1 MRIVS
6 KLLSTTAVVLA
17 ALALQACGG
26 GGGGEAPA
34 GTTAGTT
41 TPAGTTTTPG
51 GTSTTTGASTQ
62 VVTTANG
69 VCSDLAGLPFST
81 TQAAPAYNS
90 TSLPPPSTTPAAST
104 ATVSIS
110 GTATFDAVP
119 YRTTTVTGQ
128 GSAGSLDYS
137 AAVRKPIRGVTV
149 QAINSANQ
157 VIDSTTS
164 SSTGSYVLNVP
175 TNISYTLQ
183 VRAEMIKAFGP
194 AQWDVSVLDNT
205 AGDALW
211 VVQSTVGS
219 TTTTNVVRS
228 INAPTTWN
236 GVGYDSVGRPAGIF
250 TMLDTLYDALQQI
263 SMAQPNV
270 FFPKLTVHWSPT
282 NTDTAAT
289 ANLPLGQ
296 LGGKTFF
303 RSSTTTTFVA
313 GVSKSLTNR
322 QIYVLGKADVDS
334 DEFDRGILAHEFGH
348 YLQNVFSV
356 ANVSLGGGH
365 GLGNRLDMTLAF
377 SEGWG
382 NAYSSIARNDPV
394 YADSGGVSQASG
406 FTINF
411 GNTAVITNKG
421 WFNEISVANSI
432 YLLFKDAGFAPVWN
446 ALTGPM
452 RTQAS
457 LPTIFS
463 FAAAVRGAGVPAA
476 TTALN
481 NVLTANLISTTS
493 DEWGNNETN
502 NGGLAS
508 NLPVYNTLAF
518 DTPATTCYTTS
529 NMTDVTDINKLGMVK
544 YHRHTLTAA
553 NAGQRKTRANFLANR
568 DVDFDIYQVG
578 VRAARAAGVTP
589 AGGTT
594 ECKVANLTAGEVI
607 IRTRDFAVTNV
618 PTGAGCATL
627 TLN

>member
-26 GGGGEAPA
+26 GGGEAPA
-34 GTTAGTT
+34 PAPNTDTNTGGGTTVTGGGTTPSVNTT
-41 TPAGTTTTPG
+41 TP
-51 GTSTTTGASTQ
+51 TQ
-62 VVTTANG
+62 TIVVT
-69 VCSDLAGLPFST
+69 
-81 TQAAPAYNS
+81 
-90 TSLPPPSTTPAAST
+90 
-104 ATVSIS
+104 
-110 GTATFDAVP
+110 GTATYEAVP
-119 YRTTTVTGQ
+119 YRTVTVTGQ

-149 QAINSANQ
+149 QAVKNSGLATEE
-157 VIDSTTS
+157 ILATSSTTA
-164 SSTGSYVLNVP
+164 TGGYTLNVP
-175 TNISYTLQ
+175 INTQYS
-183 VRAEMIKAFGP
+183 VRMRAEMLKTTGA
-194 AQWDVSVLDNT
+194 ALWNVTVLDNT
-205 AGDALW
+205 FNDALW
-211 VVQSTVGS
+211 VVETGVGV
-219 TTTTNVVRS
+219 TTTTNAVRN
-228 INAPTTWN
+228 INAATTWN
-236 GVGYDSVGRPAGIF
+236 GTGYNQSTRPAGIF
-250 TMLDTLYDALQQI
+250 TMLDTLYDSIQQI
-263 SMAQPNV
+263 ATTQPTV
-270 FFPKLTVHWSPT
+270 TFPKLTVHWSPA
-282 NTDTAAT
+282 NTDSAAT
-289 ANLPLGQ
+289 ADLPLGQ

-303 RSSTTTTFVA
+303 RSATTTTFVA
-313 GVSKSLTNR
+313 GVTTTVATR

-394 YADSGGVSQASG
+394 YADAGGVSQASG

-493 DEWGNNETN
+493 DEWGNNEIN
-502 NGGLAS
+502 NGGAAS
-508 NLPVYNTLAF
+508 NLPVYTPLAF
-518 DTPATTCYTTS
+518 NTATSTCYNTV
-529 NMTDVTDINKLGMVK
+529 NMTDATDINKLGMVK

-553 NAGQRKTRANFLANR
+553 NAGARNVRVNFEANR
-568 DVDFDIYQVG
+568 DVDFDVFQNN
-578 VRAARAAGVTP
+578 VRVARAAALTP
-589 AGGTT
+589 AGGTF
-594 ECKVANLTAGEVI
+594 EAKAVNLSAGEVV
-607 IRTRDFAVTNV
+607 IRTRDFITNTA
-618 PTGAGCATL
+618 PLTCSTL
-627 TLN
+627 LLN